1 MSSSFVSILVQ
12 VFVPLAFPVV
22 AGILLKRFKSLDTKP
37 LSVLALYLLSPSI
50 IFTTLLDA
58 QVSAEDIG
66 ITVSFSFINLLT
78 MWGVSVLLGRLLR
91 LGDSEKSGLTLVAS
105 FTNCVNY
112 GLPLVLLAF
121 GQAGLDKA
129 AVYIVLQIIIVN
141 TIGVFFAA
149 RSHFSA
155 KKAGLAVL
163 KLPALYVAALA
174 GLLRLSGTALPESFA
189 TGVDLLASAYSP
201 VVLVILGA
209 QMASRAGGEWEPR
222 LQRAFQAGLALRL
235 AIAPLLSWLTL
246 TLLGADRLLLGVL
259 LVLASMP
266 TAVNAVILA
275 EQFNASPKFVSRC
288 ILWTT
293 IASFAVLPV
302 LIMLAGTNV

>member
-1 MSSSFVSILVQ
+1 MFSSFGSILVQ
-12 VFVPLAFPVV
+12 VFVPLALPVI
-22 AGILLKRFKSLDTKP
+22 AGMLLKKFKKLDTQP

-50 IFTTLLDA
+50 IFTTLLNAD
-58 QVSAEDIG
+58 VSSEDLK
-66 ITVSFSFINLLT
+66 ITVAFSLINLIA
-78 MWGVSVLLGRLLR
+78 MWGISVLLGRLLR
-91 LGDSEKSGLTLVAS
+91 LGDAEKSGLTLVAS

-121 GQAGLDKA
+121 GQVGLDKA
-129 AVYIVLQIIIVN
+129 AIYVVLQILIVN

-149 RSHFSA
+149 RSHFSI

-174 GLLRLSGTALPESFA
+174 GLLRLGDIHLTESLS
-189 TGVDLLASAYSP
+189 TGVNLLANAYSP

-209 QMASRAGGEWEPR
+209 QMISQNSGSWEPR

-235 AIAPLLSWLTL
+235 LIAPLLSALIL
-246 TLLGADRLLLGVL
+246 ILLGADRTLLGVL
-259 LVLASMP
+259 LILASMP

-275 EQFNASPKFVSRC
+275 EQFGASPKFVSRC
-288 ILWTT
+288 IVWTT
-293 IASFAVLPV
+293 LASFIVLPV
-302 LIMLAGTNV
+302 LLLLTGMNL

>member
-1 MSSSFVSILVQ
+1 MLLSIFATMYH
-12 VFVPLAFPVV
+12 VFLPLSFPVV
-22 AGILLKRFKSLDTKP
+22 AGILLRRFRGLDTKP
-37 LSVLALYLLSPSI
+37 LSVLSLYVLSPSI
-50 IFTTLLDA
+50 IFSTLIGA
-58 QVSAEDIG
+58 RVSASDVG
-66 ITVSFSFINLLT
+66 ITVSFGLLNLLA
-78 MWGVSVLLGRLLR
+78 MWGVSVLLGRLLK
-91 LGDSEKSGLTLVAS
+91 LGDAEKAGLTLVSS

-129 AVYIVLQIIIVN
+129 AVYVVMQIVIVN

-149 RSHFSA
+149 RSQFSI
-155 KKAGLAVL
+155 KRAGLAML

-174 GLLRLSGTALPESFA
+174 GVLRLAEVTLPPSVH
-189 TGVDLLASAYSP
+189 TGVNLLSGAYSP

-209 QMASRAGGEWEPR
+209 QMIGAAPGAWQPN
-222 LQRAFQAGLALRL
+222 LQKAFRAGLALRL
-235 AIAPLLSWLTL
+235 LIAPLLSWLIL
-246 TLLGADRLLLGVL
+246 LALGAEPLLLGVL

-275 EQFNASPKFVSRC
+275 EQFGASPKFVSRC

-293 IASFAVLPV
+293 MASFILLPLLLV
-302 LIMLAGTNV
+302 WTRT

>member
-1 MSSSFVSILVQ
+1 MLLSVLATMYH
-12 VFVPLAFPVV
+12 VFLPLSFPVI
-22 AGILLKRFKSLDTKP
+22 AGILLRRFRGLDTKP
-37 LSVLALYLLSPSI
+37 LSVLSLYLLSPSI
-50 IFTTLLDA
+50 IFTTLLNA
-58 QVSAEDIG
+58 RVSANDVG
-66 ITVSFSFINLLT
+66 ITIAFSLINLLA
-78 MWGVSVLLGRLLR
+78 MWAAAALLGRLLR
-91 LGDSEKSGLTLVAS
+91 LEDSEKAGLTLVAS

-129 AVYIVLQIIIVN
+129 AVYVVMQIIIVN

-149 RSHFSA
+149 RSQFSV
-155 KKAGLAVL
+155 KKAGQAML

-174 GLLRLSGTALPESFA
+174 GLLRLTGIELTDVVQ
-189 TGVDLLASAYSP
+189 TGVNLLADAYSP

-209 QMASRAGGEWEPR
+209 QMIGAAHGEWQPNLR
-222 LQRAFQAGLALRL
+222 RAFQAGLALRL
-235 AIAPLLSWLTL
+235 LAAPLLSWLIL
-246 TLLGADRLLLGVL
+246 ILLGAEPLLLGVL

-275 EQFNASPKFVSRC
+275 EQFGASPKFVSRC

-293 IASFAVLPV
+293 LASFLMLP
-302 LIMLAGTNV
+302 LLLAWTAP

>member
-1 MSSSFVSILVQ
+1 MLLSVLATMYH
-12 VFVPLAFPVV
+12 VFLPLSFPVI
-22 AGILLKRFKSLDTKP
+22 AGLLLRRFRGLDTKP
-37 LSVLALYLLSPSI
+37 LSVLSLYLLSPAI
-50 IFTTLLDA
+50 IFTTLLNA
-58 QVSAEDIG
+58 RVSANDVG
-66 ITVSFSFINLLT
+66 ITIAFSLINLLA
-78 MWGVSVLLGRLLR
+78 MWAAAALLGRLLR
-91 LGDSEKSGLTLVAS
+91 LEDSEKAGLTLVAS

-129 AVYIVLQIIIVN
+129 AVYVVMQIIIVN

-149 RSHFSA
+149 RSQFSV
-155 KKAGLAVL
+155 KKAGQAML

-174 GLLRLSGTALPESFA
+174 GLLRLTGTELTDVVQ
-189 TGVDLLASAYSP
+189 TGVNLLADAYSP

-209 QMASRAGGEWEPR
+209 QMIGAAHGEWQPNLR
-222 LQRAFQAGLALRL
+222 RAFQAGLALRL
-235 AIAPLLSWLTL
+235 LAAPLLSWLIL
-246 TLLGADRLLLGVL
+246 ILLGAEPLLLGVL

-275 EQFNASPKFVSRC
+275 EQFGASPKFVSRC

-293 IASFAVLPV
+293 LASFLMLP
-302 LIMLAGTNV
+302 LLLAWTAP